1 MEGSRMTKKV
11 PTTIKDQ
18 ELVAQRRG
26 EIIDV
31 ATRLFLERGFHK
43 TSIRDIAR
51 ACPFNLASLYMYVS
65 SKEDILF
72 LVAQQLMEEKA
83 KAMESVAISPN
94 DPAGSLRKALAAYC
108 RIVHRYR
115 PHIRL
120 LYRELDVLSPA
131 RREIVMASLSTVTDV
146 FEAIVAEGVKRG
158 IFFNLEPKLVALNA
172 LFMCHLWSLHARA
185 LRSITQNIDEFSEMQ
200 SAILLD
206 GLLKGEQ
213 AKTAASKRRRAARLA
228 GAVSA
233 LS

>member
-1 MEGSRMTKKV
+1 MAEKI

-18 ELVAQRRG
+18 VLVAQRRG

-51 ACPFNLASLYMYVS
+51 ACPFNLASLYMYVT

-72 LVAQQLMEEKA
+72 LVAQQLIDEKA
-83 KAMESVAISPN
+83 KAMAEVEMSED
-94 DPAGSLRKALAAYC
+94 DPAGSFRTALMSYC

-120 LYRELDVLSPA
+120 LYRELDVLSPP

-146 FEAIVAEGVKRG
+146 FEQIVREGIKKGV
-158 IFFNLEPKLVALNA
+158 FSDVEPKLVALNA
-172 LFMCHLWSLHARA
+172 LFLCHLWSLHNRA
-185 LRSITQNIDEFSEMQ
+185 LRSITQNIDEFFDLQ
-200 SAILLD
+200 SNIVLQ
-206 GLLKGEQ
+206 GLLKRAPNAAGDKKSKVKRTPRV
-213 AKTAASKRRRAARLA
+213 AGKTPTFA
-228 GAVSA
+228 
-233 LS
+233 

>member
-1 MEGSRMTKKV
+1 
-11 PTTIKDQ
+11 
-18 ELVAQRRG
+18 
-26 EIIDV
+26 
-31 ATRLFLERGFHK
+31 
-43 TSIRDIAR
+43 
-51 ACPFNLASLYMYVS
+51 
-65 SKEDILF
+65 
-72 LVAQQLMEEKA
+72 
-83 KAMESVAISPN
+83 
-94 DPAGSLRKALAAYC
+94 
-108 RIVHRYR
+108 
-115 PHIRL
+115 
-120 LYRELDVLSPA
+120 
-131 RREIVMASLSTVTDV
+131 MASLSTVTDV